1 MAVSTISFFQCIH
14 KERMVTE
21 NFVGKIYVRVRIR
34 TKYKYIPRCWR
45 QTDDDLLEK
54 TDLNDVCHTTQ
65 RTVYVTSKSENIVF
79 VPFARI
85 IWLYAHCVRYAMCE
99 LLDREG
105 KWIQMLLKID
115 NEFEIHSPIAVGC
128 GCVCEWC
135 VPVWR
140 TLGKAKCIRT
150 PVRVIK
156 WNTKKEKHRHD
167 RAMPTAGLSTRQTI
181 YIFFIKYR
189 KCLLN
194 GM

>member
-1 MAVSTISFFQCIH
+1 MLKANGWRSIRKNGFKRCVPHDAENCLCH
-14 KERMVTE
+14 KQKR
-21 NFVGKIYVRVRIR
+21 
-34 TKYKYIPRCWR
+34 KYCFRS
-45 QTDDDLLEK
+45 
-54 TDLNDVCHTTQ
+54 VC
-65 RTVYVTSKSENIVF
+65 SG
-79 VPFARI
+79 I